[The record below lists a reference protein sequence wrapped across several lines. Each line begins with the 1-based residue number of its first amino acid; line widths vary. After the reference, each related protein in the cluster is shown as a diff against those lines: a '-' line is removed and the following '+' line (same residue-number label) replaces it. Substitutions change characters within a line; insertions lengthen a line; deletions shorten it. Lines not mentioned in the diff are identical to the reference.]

1 MSTGEEAEAKH
12 GIIRLRVRD
21 VGQLF
26 NSLDPDPFIER
37 DLDDDAV
44 EYIRSWAREIPRH
57 IPLKLVLEISEP
69 KASQDSQQVVA
80 GAVHNFFDHM
90 AELSRNE
97 FRQLMRRGRYSL
109 LIGLSVLA
117 LAVLASRWLGSHEDW
132 AFARVLQE
140 TVLIGG
146 WVAMWRPLEIF
157 LYDWW
162 PLRRQRKDYER
173 IRDMAVEVK
182 VHPPKAV

>member
-1 MSTGEEAEAKH
+1 MSKGEEAEARH

-26 NSLDPDPFIER
+26 NSLDPDPFLER

-44 EYIRSWAREIPRH
+44 DYIRSWAREIPRH
-57 IPLKLVLEISEP
+57 IPLKLVLEITEP
-69 KASQDSQQVVA
+69 RTSQQHQQVVE
-80 GAVHNFFDHM
+80 GAVHNFFDHL
-90 AELSRNE
+90 AELSHND

-117 LAVLASRWLGSHEDW
+117 LAVLASRWLGSHEEW

-182 VHPPKAV
+182 VHPPKQV